1 MIAAVDDSLCE
12 CEMGF
17 MIDGCFMFYFFQ
29 STHATTH
36 CQHVAKNIDNTG
48 SGRAPAF
55 ISSSCGRPKQQQAAC
70 SHRLQ
75 STTSDNI
82 VDHQVWTFDDIQD
95 FARKEGVELSKT
107 NLGPAFRTVA
117 RSTHNSSKI
126 LGYGEGFVRPAG
138 KILHLDKMEV
148 FKPIV
153 KQVRKENPDFR
164 GGGTIFGVGL
174 LFGYQCLLHGIENGC
189 TEAEFLA
196 IDDEDFQHKRLVR
209 FYKNSGF
216 KIIKYVGEDFQSI
229 PDRMVWGGCGTL
241 MRGNI
246 KDDLLPLWSSLF
258 IKATEREKNK
268 INKV

>member
-1 MIAAVDDSLCE
+1 MMMINDVIVLIF
-12 CEMGF
+12 F
-17 MIDGCFMFYFFQ
+17 MLFDFCH
-29 STHATTH
+29 STHNTLSTSSIKRISRGNMFRILIIL
-36 CQHVAKNIDNTG
+36 VAIVCC
-48 SGRAPAF
+48 GRASAF
-55 ISSSCGRPKQQQAAC
+55 ISNSGRPKQQTY

-82 VDHQVWTFDDIQD
+82 VDHQVWTFDDLQE

-174 LFGYQCLLHGIENGC
+174 LFGYQCLLHG
-189 TEAEFLA
+189 A
-196 IDDEDFQHKRLVR
+196 
-209 FYKNSGF
+209 
-216 KIIKYVGEDFQSI
+216 
-229 PDRMVWGGCGTL
+229 
-241 MRGNI
+241 
-246 KDDLLPLWSSLF
+246 SSLVGF
-258 IKATEREKNK
+258 ESF
-268 INKV
+268 